1 MEGFTYHNIFETKG
15 LEYLIIIAFLALLI
29 PFSVILNRRVKMRRQ
44 LQHSLGVLT
53 SGILRIPKGVFLSRN
68 HTWAH
73 LAKSGIAS
81 IGLDDLLLHITGEGK
96 LVYLKNSDEQ
106 IEKGEVIAALTID
119 GKQLRITS
127 PITGKVVASNALLL
141 DEPWKIN
148 EEPYGI
154 GWLYKIEPTNWKS
167 DTESDHLAEAATSWS
182 KSELQ
187 RFKDFL
193 ATRLPKY
200 SNDAALVAL
209 QDGGELRDHLLPEL
223 PGGMWQEF
231 ETEFLQG

>member
-53 SGILRIPKGVFLSRN
+53 SGILRIPKGVFLSKN

-81 IGLDDLLLHITGEGK
+81 IGLDDLLLHITGEGE

-127 PITGKVVASNALLL
+127 PIAGKVVASNALLL

-154 GWLYKIEPTNWKS
+154 GWLYKVEPTNWKS
-167 DTESDHLAEAATSWS
+167 DTGSDHLADAAASWS

-200 SNDAALVAL
+200 SSDASLVAM
-209 QDGGELRDHLLPEL
+209 QDGGELRNHLLPEL
-223 PGGMWQEF
+223 PGEMWQEF
-231 ETEFLQG
+231 ETEFLQA

>member
-53 SGILRIPKGVFLSRN
+53 SGILRIPKGVFLSKN

-167 DTESDHLAEAATSWS
+167 DTGSDHLADAAASWS

-200 SNDAALVAL
+200 SSDASLVAM
-209 QDGGELRDHLLPEL
+209 QDGGELRNHLLPEL
-223 PGGMWQEF
+223 PGEMWQEF
-231 ETEFLQG
+231 ETEFLQA

>member
-167 DTESDHLAEAATSWS
+167 DTGSDHLAEAATSWS

-200 SNDAALVAL
+200 SSDASLVAL